1 LSRSGLFFENLA
13 HDRRC
18 AARAGVIHTG
28 NGDIATPA
36 FMPVG
41 TAGTVKALTPRQL
54 TEAGAEVILAN
65 TYHLFLRPGTEVIK
79 KFTSLRRFMA
89 WDKPILTDS
98 GGFQIFSLK
107 SNARVGEEGVRFKSH
122 LDGSSFN
129 LTPEG
134 VVDIQNIL
142 DSDIQMVLDH
152 FAPHPASR
160 GQDEKALALTGIWA
174 ARARER
180 FVKTNHGNS
189 QFAIIQ
195 GGLHEDLRQRS
206 LRELA
211 AMDFDGYAIGG
222 LSVGE
227 SQADFQRILRPLAP
241 ELPAAK
247 PRYLM
252 GSGTPA
258 DILFAVES
266 GMDMFDCVLPSRNAR
281 NGTLFCSR
289 GKVRIKNEKYK
300 SDPRPLDEDCRCYT
314 CRNFSRAYLRHLFIS
329 REILASIL
337 NTIHNIHFYLDFM
350 AKIRYAILSNKFI
363 EFKEDFLALYK
374 GD

>member
-1 LSRSGLFFENLA
+1 LPSKPLFFETTA
-13 HDRRC
+13 RDARC
-18 AARAGVIHTG
+18 QARAGRVTTK
-28 NGDIATPA
+28 NGAFDTPA

-41 TAGTVKALTPRQL
+41 TAGTVKALTPEQL
-54 TEAGAEVILAN
+54 EQAGAQVILAN
-65 TYHLFLRPGTEVIK
+65 TYHLFLRPGIGIIRA
-79 KFTSLRRFMA
+79 FGSLHRFMA
-89 WDKPILTDS
+89 WGKPILTDS
-98 GGFQIFSLK
+98 GGFQIFSLRA
-107 SNARVGEEGVRFKSH
+107 NARVGEEGVRFKSH
-122 LDGSSFN
+122 LDGSSFS
-129 LTPEG
+129 LTPED
-134 VVDIQNIL
+134 VVDIQNVL
-142 DSDIQMVLDH
+142 DSDIQMALDH

-160 GQDEKALALTGIWA
+160 AQDEKALRLTSAWA
-174 ARARER
+174 ARARGR
-180 FVKTNHGNS
+180 FAATNRANS
-189 QFAIIQ
+189 QFAIVQ

-206 LRELA
+206 LAELA

-227 SQADFQRILRPLAP
+227 TAADFQRILQPLAP

-252 GSGTPA
+252 GSGTPE

-281 NGTLFCSR
+281 NGTLFSSR

-300 SDPRPLDEDCRCYT
+300 SDLRPLDEDCGCYT
-314 CRNFSRAYLRHLFIS
+314 CRHFSRAYLRHLFVS

-350 AKIRYAILSNKFI
+350 AKIRYAIHSHKFI
-363 EFKEDFLALYK
+363 EFKENFLVLYR
-374 GD
+374 GE

>member
-1 LSRSGLFFENLA
+1 LPRSALFFA
-13 HDRRC
+13 ATARDDRC
-18 AARAGVIHTG
+18 QARAGRVSTK
-28 NGDIATPA
+28 NGAFDTPA

-41 TAGTVKALTPRQL
+41 TAGTVKALTPEQLRQ
-54 TEAGAEVILAN
+54 AGAQVILAN
-65 TYHLFLRPGTEVIK
+65 TYHLFLRPGTDIIR
-79 KFTSLRRFMA
+79 KFGSLHRFMA

-98 GGFQIFSLK
+98 GGFQIFSLR
-107 SNARVGEEGVRFKSH
+107 SNSRVSEQGVRFQSH
-122 LDGSSFN
+122 LDGSRFD
-129 LTPEG
+129 LTPEN
-134 VVDIQNIL
+134 VVDIQNVL
-142 DSDIQMVLDH
+142 DSDIQMALDY

-160 GQDEKALALTGIWA
+160 AQDEKALRLTGAWA

-180 FVKTNHGNS
+180 FAATNRRNS
-189 QFAIIQ
+189 QFAIVQ
-195 GGLHEDLRQRS
+195 GGLHEDLRERS

-211 AMDFDGYAIGG
+211 ALDFEGYAVGG

-241 ELPAAK
+241 ELPAGK

-252 GSGTPA
+252 GSGTPE
-258 DILFAVES
+258 DILFAVEN
-266 GMDMFDCVLPSRNAR
+266 GMDMFDCVMPSRNAR
-281 NGTLFCSR
+281 NGTLFCSQ
-289 GKVRIKNEKYK
+289 GKIRIKNERYK
-300 SDPRPLDEDCRCYT
+300 GDPLPLDEGCSCYT

-350 AKIRYAILSNKFI
+350 AKIRYAIHSRGFV
-363 EFKEDFLALYK
+363 EFKENFLALYK

>member
-1 LSRSGLFFENLA
+1 MFFETIA
-13 HDRRC
+13 RDGRC
-18 AARAGVIHTG
+18 AARTG
-28 NGDIATPA
+28 RVSTKNGAFATPA

-41 TAGTVKALTPRQL
+41 TAGTVKALTPQQL
-54 TEAGAEVILAN
+54 EDAGAQVILAN
-65 TYHLFLRPGTEVIK
+65 TYHLFLRPGTEIIRP
-79 KFTSLRRFMA
+79 FGSLHRFMA

-107 SNARVGEEGVRFKSH
+107 SNARVSEEGVRFKSH
-122 LDGSSFN
+122 LDGSSFAF
-129 LTPEG
+129 TPEG

-160 GQDEKALALTGIWA
+160 AQDEKALALTGAWA

-180 FVKTNHGNS
+180 FVKTNRDNS

-227 SQADFQRILRPLAP
+227 SQADFIRILRPLAP

-252 GSGTPA
+252 GSGTPE
-258 DILFAVES
+258 DILLAVEC
-266 GMDMFDCVLPSRNAR
+266 GVDMFDCVLPSRNAR
-281 NGTLFCSR
+281 NGTLFCSHA
-289 GKVRIKNEKYK
+289 KVRIKNEKYK
-300 SDPRPLDEDCRCYT
+300 SDPRPLDEDCQCYT

-350 AKIRYAILSNKFI
+350 AKIRYAIHSHKFI
-363 EFKEDFLALYK
+363 EFKEDFFALYK

>member
-1 LSRSGLFFENLA
+1 MFFAQTGRDE
-13 HDRRC
+13 RC
-18 AARAGVIHTG
+18 SARTG
-28 NGDIATPA
+28 RIATKKGAIETPV

-41 TAGTVKALTPRQL
+41 TAGTVKALTPQQL
-54 TEAGAEVILAN
+54 DDAGAQIILAN
-65 TYHLFLRPGTEVIK
+65 TYHLFLRPGTDVIGR
-79 KFTSLRRFMA
+79 FASLHRFMA

-98 GGFQIFSLK
+98 GGFQIFSLRA
-107 SNARVGEEGVRFKSH
+107 NAKVGDDGVHFKSH
-122 LDGSSFN
+122 LDGSSFF
-129 LTPEG
+129 LSPEA
-134 VVDIQNIL
+134 VVDVQNIL

-160 GQDEKALALTGIWA
+160 AQDEKALKLTSLWA

-180 FVKTNHGNS
+180 FLKTNRNNF
-189 QFAIIQ
+189 QFGIIQ
-195 GGLHEDLRQRS
+195 GGLHGDLRERS
-206 LRELA
+206 LLELA
-211 AMDFDGYAIGG
+211 AMDFEGYAIGG

-227 SQADFQRILRPLAP
+227 SPAEFQRILQPLAP
-241 ELPAAK
+241 MLPAAK

-252 GSGTPA
+252 GSGTPE
-258 DILFAVES
+258 DILFAVAN

-281 NGTLFCSR
+281 NGTLFTAR
-289 GKVRIKNEKYK
+289 GRVKIKNEQHKF
-300 SDPRPLDEDCRCYT
+300 SDQPLDGGCSCYT
-314 CRNFSRAYLRHLFIS
+314 CRNFSRAYLRHLFMS

-350 AKIRYAILSNKFI
+350 AKIRYAIQSHKFI

>member
-1 LSRSGLFFENLA
+1 LPPKPLFFETTA
-13 HDRRC
+13 RDARC
-18 AARAGVIHTG
+18 QARAGRVTTK
-28 NGDIATPA
+28 NGAFDTPA

-41 TAGTVKALTPRQL
+41 TAGTVKALTPEQL
-54 TEAGAEVILAN
+54 EQAGAQVILAN
-65 TYHLFLRPGTEVIK
+65 TYHLFLRPGTGIIRA
-79 KFTSLRRFMA
+79 FGSLHRFMA

-98 GGFQIFSLK
+98 GGFQIFSLRA
-107 SNARVGEEGVRFKSH
+107 NARVGEEGVRFKSH
-122 LDGSSFN
+122 LDGSSFS
-129 LTPEG
+129 LTPED
-134 VVDIQNIL
+134 VVDIQNVL
-142 DSDIQMVLDH
+142 DSDIQMALDH

-160 GQDEKALALTGIWA
+160 AQDEKALRLTSAWA
-174 ARARER
+174 ARARGR
-180 FVKTNHGNS
+180 FAATNRANS
-189 QFAIIQ
+189 QFAIVQ

-206 LRELA
+206 LAELV

-227 SQADFQRILRPLAP
+227 TAADFQRILQPLAP

-252 GSGTPA
+252 GSGTPE

-281 NGTLFCSR
+281 NGTLFSSR

-300 SDPRPLDEDCRCYT
+300 SDPRPLDEDCGCYT
-314 CRNFSRAYLRHLFIS
+314 CRHFSRAYLRHLFVS

-350 AKIRYAILSNKFI
+350 AKIRYAIYSHKFI
-363 EFKEDFLALYK
+363 EFKENFLVLYR
-374 GD
+374 GE

>member
-1 LSRSGLFFENLA
+1 MFFTQTGRDE
-13 HDRRC
+13 RC
-18 AARAGVIHTG
+18 SARTGRIETKKGVI
-28 NGDIATPA
+28 DTPI

-54 TEAGAEVILAN
+54 EEAGAQIILAN
-65 TYHLFLRPGTEVIK
+65 TYHLFLRPGTEVIRQ
-79 KFTSLRRFMA
+79 FASLHRFMA

-98 GGFQIFSLK
+98 GGFQIFSLRA
-107 SNARVGEEGVRFKSH
+107 NARVGAGGVRFKSH
-122 LDGSSFN
+122 LDGSLFTLS
-129 LTPEG
+129 PED
-134 VVDIQNIL
+134 VVDIQNVL

-160 GQDEKALALTGIWA
+160 AQDEKALELTSIWA

-180 FVKTNHGNS
+180 FIGTNRGNF
-189 QFAIIQ
+189 QFGIIQ
-195 GGLHEDLRQRS
+195 GGLHGDLRERS
-206 LRELA
+206 LHELA

-227 SQADFQRILRPLAP
+227 SLVDFHRILAPLAP
-241 ELPAAK
+241 ALPAGK

-252 GSGTPA
+252 GSGTPE
-258 DILFAVES
+258 DIFFAVEN
-266 GMDMFDCVLPSRNAR
+266 GVDMFDCVLPSRNAR
-281 NGTLFCSR
+281 NGTLFTSR
-289 GKVRIKNEKYK
+289 GKVKIKNERYK

-314 CRNFSRAYLRHLFIS
+314 CRNFSRAYIRHLFMS

-350 AKIRYAILSNKFI
+350 TKIRYAIQSHKFI

>member
-1 LSRSGLFFENLA
+1 LQPPAPFFA
-13 HDRRC
+13 TTVRDDRC
-18 AARAGVIHTG
+18 QARAGRVTTR
-28 NGDIATPA
+28 NGAFDTPA

-41 TAGTVKALTPRQL
+41 TAGTVKALTPEQL
-54 TEAGAEVILAN
+54 GQAGAQVILAN
-65 TYHLFLRPGTEVIK
+65 TYHLFLRPGTDIIR
-79 KFTSLRRFMA
+79 KFGSLRRFMA

-107 SNARVGEEGVRFKSH
+107 SNARVSEEGVRFTSH
-122 LDGSSFN
+122 LDGSRFD
-129 LTPEG
+129 LTPED
-134 VVDIQNIL
+134 VVDIQNVL

-160 GQDEKALALTGIWA
+160 AQDEKALRLTSAWA

-180 FVKTNHGNS
+180 FAATNRGNS
-189 QFAIIQ
+189 QFAIVQ

-206 LRELA
+206 LSELA
-211 AMDFDGYAIGG
+211 AMDFEGYAVGG

-227 SQADFQRILRPLAP
+227 SQEDFQRVLRPLAP

-252 GSGTPA
+252 GSGTPE

-266 GMDMFDCVLPSRNAR
+266 GMDMFDCVMPSRNAR
-281 NGTLFCSR
+281 NGTLFSSR
-289 GKVRIKNEKYK
+289 GKIRIKNEKYK
-300 SDPRPLDEDCRCYT
+300 GDPLPLDGECSCYT
-314 CRNFSRAYLRHLFIS
+314 CRHFSRAYLRHLFIS

-350 AKIRYAILSNKFI
+350 AKIRYAILSHRFI
-363 EFKEDFLALYK
+363 EFKENFLALYK

>member
-1 LSRSGLFFENLA
+1 MFFTQTGRDES
-13 HDRRC
+13 C
-18 AARAGVIHTG
+18 QARTG
-28 NGDIATPA
+28 RIETKKGGIDTPI

-54 TEAGAEVILAN
+54 GEAGAQIILAN

-79 KFTSLRRFMA
+79 QFASLHRFMA
-89 WDKPILTDS
+89 WDKPLLTDS
-98 GGFQIFSLK
+98 GGFQIFSLRA
-107 SNARVGEEGVRFKSH
+107 NAQVDDQGVHFKSH
-122 LDGSSFN
+122 LDGSSFF
-129 LTPEG
+129 LSPEA

-142 DSDIQMVLDH
+142 DSDIQMVLDY
-152 FAPHPASR
+152 FAPYPAER
-160 GQDEKALALTGIWA
+160 AQDEKALRLTSHWA
-174 ARARER
+174 ARAREH
-180 FVKTNHGNS
+180 FLKNNKNNF

-195 GGLHEDLRQRS
+195 GGLHNDLREQS
-206 LRELA
+206 LQELA
-211 AMDFDGYAIGG
+211 GMDFDGYAIGG

-227 SQADFQRILRPLAP
+227 NQQEFRQILHPLAP
-241 ELPAAK
+241 RLPTGK

-252 GSGTPA
+252 GSGTPE

-281 NGTLFCSR
+281 NGAMFTSR
-289 GKVRIKNEKYK
+289 GMVKIKNEKHK
-300 SDPRPLDEDCRCYT
+300 FAEQPLDSACSCYT
-314 CRNFSRAYLRHLFIS
+314 CRFFSRAYLRHLFMS
-329 REILASIL
+329 GEILASIL

-350 AKIRYAILSNKFI
+350 AKIRYAISSNKFN